1 MRGCI
6 SLQTSLGS
14 ADLVPQ
20 AASPVAPRYRR
31 SDADRGRFVDAPPCV
46 RRRPGAAR
54 VLERGVHRSGTA
66 GTRQEWPIVGSW
78 ASGKVR
84 QLSVPG
90 KKIESK
96 RAAPDIPPKADRRW
110 KNCFSPWLYRRR
122 NAIQRMFGRLKDFRR
137 IATRYDRLASNFLAA
152 VCLAAT
158 CYWL

>member
-1 MRGCI
+1 MLEGFHR
-6 SLQTSLGS
+6 SLSYPTV
-14 ADLVPQ
+14 DL
-20 AASPVAPRYRR
+20 RLH
-31 SDADRGRFVDAPPCV
+31 FH
-46 RRRPGAAR
+46 
-54 VLERGVHRSGTA
+54 ERSGTA

-96 RAAPDIPPKADRRW
+96 RDAPDIPPKADRRW

-122 NAIQRMFGRLKDFRR
+122 NAIERMFGRLKDFRR